1 VQWGGGVEFAGISTI
16 DAAMQRFCPSESGDC
31 SVCVVQRDDHETPWS
46 IVVPIV
52 RRFFAPIFL
61 IESMETTEAL
71 ASDARDEKSATRRRL
86 AAPVM
91 ACDWSLH
98 LHGSRVSDDD
108 RVLELRRALAAGTSN
123 EACVARVVD
132 ELARRFSL
140 DRKRASAIAFLAN
153 GGARNALSS
162 ALSVG
167 DDRVRQ
173 IVASI
178 HRHLRTSRVD
188 EIAHEVLLATL
199 RGRSAFYLREPHGET
214 RRARC

>member
-1 VQWGGGVEFAGISTI
+1 
-16 DAAMQRFCPSESGDC
+16 M
-31 SVCVVQRDDHETPWS
+31 
-46 IVVPIV
+46 PIV

-61 IESMETTEAL
+61 IESMEIVTDSP
-71 ASDARDEKSATRRRL
+71 ASDAHVEKSASRRRL

-98 LHGSRVSDDD
+98 LHGPRVSDDD
-108 RVLELRRALAAGTSN
+108 RMLKLRRALAAGTSN
-123 EACVARVVD
+123 EACVALVVD
-132 ELARRFSL
+132 ELARRFTL
-140 DRKRASAIAFLAN
+140 DRKRATAIAFLAN

-162 ALSVG
+162 TLSVG

-199 RGRSAFYLREPHGET
+199 RGRSAFYLREPQSDA